1 MLNAPAAER
10 NKNAILSIL
19 RKVLSPDKQLSAL
32 EVASGSGQ
40 HVTWFAQNFPN
51 ITWQPTE
58 YDADSLKSIDAY
70 RESCEQAKT
79 RVKPAQ
85 LVDITQPIECW
96 PQQVAQ
102 QRYDFILNINMIHI
116 SPYTCTIGLFRAGAE
131 LLKND
136 GLIILYGPFAVD
148 GVLSPESNVAFDRSL
163 RSRDPDWGVRDT
175 RDVIQ
180 TGKQFNFKFMQTFEM
195 PANNKILI
203 FQKSS

>member
-1 MLNAPAAER
+1 MMLLQILNAPAAER
-10 NKNAILSIL
+10 KKNSILSIL

-40 HVTWFAQNFPN
+40 HVTWFAQHFPN

-58 YDADSLKSIDAY
+58 YDADSLKSIEAH

-180 TGKQFNFKFMQTFEM
+180 TGK
-195 PANNKILI
+195 
-203 FQKSS
+203 